1 MGDPGLSGGS
11 PDPLLARHDDPS
23 LERLLP
29 KAVAATPLSTRSLSA
44 AEFIPEAASSAF
56 AAFVG
61 PLGGDV
67 AGAALATA
75 FDGTGS
81 LQGTINALRVP
92 GADPGGLLAAY
103 VSLEAGQAPESPT
116 VAERDIAGRV
126 VHALTI
132 GTGPNSVTRY
142 VFGDGDVVFIVDAID
157 EQTAIAFIEAV
168 P

>member
-1 MGDPGLSGGS
+1 MGDPGLSGES
-11 PDPLLARHDDPS
+11 PDPLLGRHDDPS

-29 KAVAATPLSTRSLSA
+29 TTVAGIPLSTRSLSA
-44 AEFIPEAASSAF
+44 TEFIPQAASSAF
-56 AAFVG
+56 ASFVG

-67 AGAALATA
+67 AEAALATG
-75 FDGTGS
+75 FDGTAS

-92 GADPGGLLAAY
+92 GADPSGLLAAY
-103 VSLEAGQAPESPT
+103 VSLEASQAPESPT
-116 VAERDIAGRV
+116 VAERAIAGRV

-132 GTGPNSVTRY
+132 GTGANSVTRY

-157 EQTAIAFIEAV
+157 EQTAIAFIEAL